1 MWNVYFYL
9 TSPSP
14 ISLNFEI
21 NNFRV
26 RVIESFK
33 QISVHNIQAV
43 NQNAAWTKALDAA
56 TTCIDCLSWKYDV
69 VLSINIGRLNIEEI
83 DLIGKTVNRT
93 GYASAVARAVIVV
106 KGIHQT
112 PAIIKIKKSE
122 AASYYRKGCL
132 SVDPFD
138 KFRNVY
144 FAVENISSQIYR
156 KQPGEPEKIEL
167 ERALEVCFVNRLQS
181 LFEVAKAEPTFNA
194 KETTISEVTRIL
206 YTINRCQ
213 LNHSKVYKD
222 KKVPFDPQSE
232 TEVMNALPLVK
243 FVAKT
248 FLEYEESSL

>member
-1 MWNVYFYL
+1 MVL
-9 TSPSP
+9 EGMP
-14 ISLNFEI
+14 
-21 NNFRV
+21 
-26 RVIESFK
+26 
-33 QISVHNIQAV
+33 
-43 NQNAAWTKALDAA
+43 QNPA
-56 TTCIDCLSWKYDV
+56 T
-69 VLSINIGRLNIEEI
+69 
-83 DLIGKTVNRT
+83 
-93 GYASAVARAVIVV
+93 
-106 KGIHQT
+106 
-112 PAIIKIKKSE
+112 IKIKKSE